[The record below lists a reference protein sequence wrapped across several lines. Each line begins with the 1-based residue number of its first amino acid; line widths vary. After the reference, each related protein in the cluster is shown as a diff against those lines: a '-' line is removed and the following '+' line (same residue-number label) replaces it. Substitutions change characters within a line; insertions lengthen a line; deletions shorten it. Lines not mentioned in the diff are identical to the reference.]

1 MKNFIIFFSIVLT
14 IYGLV
19 NYYIF
24 IRGWQAIPRG
34 SQVRTYYLIIF
45 LILALSYILGRVLEN
60 YYLSSF
66 SGVFVWIGSFWLG
79 LMVYLFLSVLVID
92 IFRLLNHFAGIF
104 PSFIFND
111 YQKTK
116 QITAAV
122 VLSVSLILI
131 VAGRINALSPKI
143 EKLDLKIDK
152 AVHSKKEWNI
162 VLASDIHMGTLIGN
176 SHLDKLVDITNSLNP
191 DLVLFAGD
199 IIDEDLAPVI
209 KQDLGATL
217 KNIKAKYGIY
227 AITGNHE
234 FIGGVEPAVKYLTEH
249 GINVLRDSF
258 VKIGNSFYLVGREDR
273 STNQFAHKRRK
284 TLAEIMENV
293 DKSFPIV
300 MMDHQPFGLNEAVE
314 NGVDLQLSGHT
325 HHGQLWPFNYIT
337 EMVYELSWGYKKKGN
352 THFYVSSG
360 FGGWG
365 PPVKIGSRSEIVNIK
380 LQFN

>member
-1 MKNFIIFFSIVLT
+1 MKNFIIFFSIVFT

-24 IRGWQAIPRG
+24 IRGWQAIPKD
-34 SQVRTYYLIIF
+34 SQVRTYYLVIF
-45 LILALSYILGRVLEN
+45 LFLALAFIIGRVLEN

-66 SGVFVWIGSFWLG
+66 SNVFVWVGSFWLG
-79 LMVYLFLSVLVID
+79 LMVYLLLSVIVID
-92 IFRLLNHFAGIF
+92 IFRILNHFTGIF

-111 YQKTK
+111 YPKTK

-131 VAGRINALSPKI
+131 IAGRINALTPKI
-143 EKLDLKIDK
+143 EKLDLKINK
-152 AVHSKKEWNI
+152 TVNSQREWNI

-176 SHLDKLVDITNSLNP
+176 SHLDKLVNITNSFNP
-191 DLVLFAGD
+191 DIVLFAGD
-199 IIDEDLAPVI
+199 IIDEDLGPVI

-217 KNIKAKYGIY
+217 KNIKSKYGIY

-249 GINVLRDSF
+249 GINVLRDSS
-258 VKIGNSFYLVGREDR
+258 VKIENSFYLVGREDR
-273 STNQFAHKRRK
+273 STNQFAHKKRK

-293 DKSFPIV
+293 DKKFPII

-365 PPVKIGSRSEIVNIK
+365 PPLKVGSRSEIVNIK